1 MAAIEDARKR
11 QTLAQQVPQ
20 SAMSGLSGL
29 RY

>member
-11 QTLAQQVPQ
+11 QTLAPQQ